1 MTLVAPSPDMPESA
15 PWSFSWSFRHMRQ
28 PAMGLYQLD
37 GLPDLTSKDD
47 TMRDDM
53 DGRGSTSNP

>member
-1 MTLVAPSPDMPESA
+1 MPESA

-28 PAMGLYQLD
+28 TAMGLYQLD